1 MNWEKISAH
10 FKKIYEVNFVNW
22 KKIAVIIH
30 KTEEDL
36 YNQLIDSVKK
46 LNVPKGCTLDIVPVE
61 GDEKFAAYN
70 AAMKENDAKF
80 KIYIDEK
87 VTLLDKNILVN
98 ILKLFK
104 SDKKI
109 GVIGI
114 SGAINISTHGV
125 CLDSAKRCGKVF
137 MGAEK
142 KLVNWGDIKG
152 DYQEVESVDGFL
164 MATQY
169 DIDWREDIFHSNSF
183 GDNAQCLEFRRK
195 GYKVV
200 VMNTEE
206 PIIWFNQ
213 EKWLIDGLSRENFL
227 NEYSEDIYP
236 LATIMIPTFNRPH
249 YFKLALESALNQ
261 TYRNIEVVVSD
272 NSTEDD
278 TEKLMQ
284 EYLAKDPRIKYFRH
298 KDFTAND
305 NWNFCR
311 KYNNPKA
318 EYLNWLMDDD
328 LFYPR
333 KLEVMVEIY
342 RNNPDISLVTSV
354 RDVIDVDG
362 RVVPM
367 RMPQPAALNKTMKV
381 SGDEAGRM
389 MFHTGKNYIG
399 EPTTVLIRKKFL
411 RNNDM
416 CWTEEEDGFYSLVD
430 ISTWCQ
436 LLTQGNLLWIQDQP
450 LSAFRRHAK
459 QVTNWAGNGAV
470 FETSWARIFKTAWEK
485 RAFIHNERE
494 LRYSLINWLYS
505 ASLRLV
511 NAFQENYDGEEIVTL
526 EKTMVAVATSL
537 RNGYKIDLP
546 PRYYGAKTDAGRLS

>member
-1 MNWEKISAH
+1 M
-10 FKKIYEVNFVNW
+10 NW
-22 KKIAVIIH
+22 KKIAIIIH
-30 KTEEDL
+30 KTDENFYDKIVES
-36 YNQLIDSVKK
+36 IKK
-46 LNVPKGCTLDIVPVE
+46 LIVPKGYTLDILPAE
-61 GDEKFAAYN
+61 GEERFAAYN
-70 AAMKENDAKF
+70 VEMKKSDAKF
-80 KIYIDEK
+80 KIYMDDKIS
-87 VTLLDKNILVN
+87 LLDKNLFQN
-98 ILKLFK
+98 IIKVFK
-104 SDKKI
+104 ADKKI
-109 GVIGI
+109 GVVGI
-114 SGAINISTHGV
+114 SGAINLSTHGI

-137 MGAEK
+137 FGPEK
-142 KLVNWGDIKG
+142 RSVNWGDIKG
-152 DYQEVESVDGFL
+152 DYQEVESVDGWL
-164 MATQY
+164 MATQF
-169 DIDWREDIFHSNSF
+169 DVDWREDIFHTTAF
-183 GDNAQCLEFRRK
+183 GDSGQCLEFRRK

-200 VMNTEE
+200 VMNTNE
-206 PIIWFNQ
+206 PSLWFTQ
-213 EKWLIDGLSRENFL
+213 EKWMIDGQSRQNFL
-227 NEYSEDIYP
+227 KEYSKDLYP
-236 LATIMIPTFNRPH
+236 LVTIMIPTFNRPH

-278 TEKLMQ
+278 TEELMQ
-284 EYLAKDPRIKYFRH
+284 EYLANDPRVKYFRH

-305 NWNFCR
+305 NWNWAR
-311 KYNNPKA
+311 HYNNPDA

-333 KLEVMVEIY
+333 KIEVMVEVY

-367 RMPQPAALNKTMKV
+367 RMPQPEALNKTMKV
-381 SGDEAGRM
+381 AGDDAGRM

-416 CWTEEEDGFYSLVD
+416 CWTDEEDGFYSLVD

-436 LLTQGNLLWIQDQP
+436 LLTQGNMLWINDQP

-470 FETSWARIFKTAWEK
+470 FEISWARIFKTAWEK
-485 RAFIHNERE
+485 KAFIHNERE

-505 ASLRLV
+505 ASLRLI
-511 NAFQENYDGEEIVTL
+511 NAFQNDYDGEEIATL
-526 EKTMVAVATSL
+526 EKTMVAVTNSL

-546 PRYYGAKTDAGRLS
+546 PRYYGAKSDAGRLS